1 MAKKKSAEQQD
12 EGLDRRSFL
21 KISSA
26 AAAAV
31 AVAAPTVAAAGAKE
45 ETKKKQAASPESPSE
60 KPNLKGGWFSI

>member
-1 MAKKKSAEQQD
+1 MVKRKSAPQQK

-31 AVAAPTVAAAGAKE
+31 AVAAPTVAAATAKE
-45 ETKKKQAASPESPSE
+45 ESKKKAASPENPSE

>member
-1 MAKKKSAEQQD
+1 MAKKKSAPQQN

-26 AAAAV
+26 AAVTA
-31 AVAAPTVAAAGAKE
+31 AVAAPAVAATAKE
-45 ETKKKQAASPESPSE
+45 ENKKKAASPENPSE